1 MSHVAGRSARIHSKR
16 AGGLLLASLV
26 APAPGPPVHSDN
38 VLEVDAKAIC
48 VTDAGAEVLQRRE
61 ESVSRF
67 GIFPASAFQMR
78 ERRAPVPDLL

>member
-1 MSHVAGRSARIHSKR
+1 MHCEK
-16 AGGLLLASLV
+16 
-26 APAPGPPVHSDN
+26 
-38 VLEVDAKAIC
+38 VLEVDAKAIR

-67 GIFPASAFQMR
+67 GIGPASVFQMR